1 MSKFWKVEADDQ
13 WTLLC
18 AKSSPMPVPKDEL
31 SSGSSTVAQIA
42 PAEQSSRAACWAC
55 HQPPLL

>member
-42 PAEQSSRAACWAC
+42 PAEQSSRAACWVC
-55 HQPPLL
+55 H